1 MDMQQPEVQ
10 PEPQYQPVVPPQKDN
25 KGFAIAALVLGIL
38 SLCAWLFPIC
48 GFPIGIAGVI
58 LGILGLKSSSRTL
71 AIVGLVLSGL
81 ALLLSLCNA
90 VAGGA
95 ISATNPGFLNNIIK
109 NL

>member
-1 MDMQQPEVQ
+1 MDMQQP
-10 PEPQYQPVVPPQKDN
+10 QYQPPYEPPQQDK

-48 GFPIGIAGVI
+48 GFPIAIAGVI

-90 VAGGA
+90 VAGGVM
-95 ISATNPGFLNNIIK
+95 SVTNPDLFNNII
-109 NL
+109 NSL